1 MRISTSFCLREVD
14 STNAFA
20 QRWIAENGLTPED
33 SRLPALI
40 TAEIQTAGRGQRE
53 HTWHSPRGC
62 LMFTLAFSRDAFG
75 LPMARTPLVGL
86 SAAMALVDTLRGI
99 LPETLAEQLN
109 VRWPNDVY
117 FQQRKLSGVLVEG
130 LANGILV
137 LGMGVNLYN
146 TAQDAPEELR
156 STIATLRDIAPD
168 VAAAT
173 ARETFLN
180 ALLERFDH
188 RLRQAAW
195 ETETLVADLNA
206 ICAQK
211 GQQVRLST
219 SQGEIHGFCVGL
231 SPDGAILIDGRAFY
245 SGTVVK

>member
-1 MRISTSFCLREVD
+1 MRISTSFCLQEVD

-20 QRWIAENGLTPED
+20 QRWISENGLTPED

-53 HTWHSPRGC
+53 HTWHSPLGC
-62 LMFTLAFSRDAFG
+62 LMFTLVFSRDAYG

-99 LPETLAEQLN
+99 LPETLAEQLK

-137 LGMGVNLYN
+137 LGMGVNLHN
-146 TAQDAPEELR
+146 TAHEAPEELC
-156 STIATLRDIAPD
+156 STIDTLRDIAPD
-168 VAAAT
+168 VATAM
-173 ARETFLN
+173 ARETFLS
-180 ALLERFDH
+180 ALLDRFDH

-195 ETETLVADLNA
+195 ETETLVAELNA

-211 GQQVRLST
+211 GQHVRLST
-219 SQGEIHGFCVGL
+219 SQGEIHGFCAGL
-231 SPDGAILIDGRAFY
+231 SSDGAILIDGQAFY

>member
-1 MRISTSFCLREVD
+1 
-14 STNAFA
+14 
-20 QRWIAENGLTPED
+20 
-33 SRLPALI
+33 
-40 TAEIQTAGRGQRE
+40 
-53 HTWHSPRGC
+53 
-62 LMFTLAFSRDAFG
+62 MFTLAFSRDAYG

-99 LPETLAEQLN
+99 LPKTLEEQLN

-117 FQQRKLSGVLVEG
+117 FQHRKLSGVLVEG

-137 LGMGVNLYN
+137 LGMGVNLHN

-173 ARETFLN
+173 AHETFLS
-180 ALLERFDH
+180 ALLEHFDH
-188 RLRQAAW
+188 RLRQAAQ

-211 GQQVRLST
+211 GQQVWLST
-219 SQGEIHGFCVGL
+219 SQGEIHGFCAGL